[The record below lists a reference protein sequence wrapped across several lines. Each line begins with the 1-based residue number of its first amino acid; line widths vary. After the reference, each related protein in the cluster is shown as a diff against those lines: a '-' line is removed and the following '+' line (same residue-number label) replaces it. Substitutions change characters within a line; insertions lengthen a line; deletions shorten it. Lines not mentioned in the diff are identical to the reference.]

1 MVKPEHLYWEPRHAL
16 MTVIDWGNGQFLEAD
31 GVTRDRQY
39 SMNDDYYQFVQEMG
53 DFLLECCPELH
64 ERLDWPQKI
73 APGEA
78 YSGGAKPL
86 QERLALLNAQV
97 MSQVEALRTEE
108 ADLYA
113 TSRPSWEEIP
123 HIDRVQRELVALG
136 EMPTWRRQSTFMPG
150 GLQMTSESAWR
161 PSARSV
167 GAGAEATPSRKWDLL
182 CEIATIGLGPA
193 AQVSNGAVSVF
204 SHALAAGVAD
214 DWPSCL
220 WELFT
225 FIGPQPMPD
234 WWVPISQ
241 AVREVHLHLEE
252 QALSPFN
259 AVSRLFY
266 LIQTNVMQLQ
276 DQQRSSN
283 PGGETPSVDDL
294 QARENLLKTFD
305 EDVVKK
311 WREAEPAPP
320 NAGVGYTA
328 LDRLAGEVET
338 IHHGAQESLEKMLA
352 QPKAQAEMVLNAWE
366 RRDFETA
373 RRALRMLLL
382 WDPDQRRLLPADRAI
397 GSATQWLSKLRRG
410 AGTGEA
416 FYDYLTSVELAGRNL
431 RSRVGSARWLDDTL
445 EVLKRLRKGSRPVDL
460 TMEFP
465 DVLKEIPWL
474 NEHRSREI
482 LSLPRTHALR
492 LNETAVT

>member
-1 MVKPEHLYWEPRHAL
+1 MICRH
-16 MTVIDWGNGQFLEAD
+16 
-31 GVTRDRQY
+31 
-39 SMNDDYYQFVQEMG
+39 
-53 DFLLECCPELH
+53 
-64 ERLDWPQKI
+64 
-73 APGEA
+73 
-78 YSGGAKPL
+78 
-86 QERLALLNAQV
+86 
-97 MSQVEALRTEE
+97 
-108 ADLYA
+108 
-113 TSRPSWEEIP
+113 
-123 HIDRVQRELVALG
+123 
-136 EMPTWRRQSTFMPG
+136 
-150 GLQMTSESAWR
+150 
-161 PSARSV
+161 
-167 GAGAEATPSRKWDLL
+167 
-182 CEIATIGLGPA
+182 
-193 AQVSNGAVSVF
+193 
-204 SHALAAGVAD
+204 
-214 DWPSCL
+214 
-220 WELFT
+220 
-225 FIGPQPMPD
+225 
-234 WWVPISQ
+234 
-241 AVREVHLHLEE
+241 
-252 QALSPFN
+252 
-259 AVSRLFY
+259 
-266 LIQTNVMQLQ
+266 
-276 DQQRSSN
+276 
-283 PGGETPSVDDL
+283 
-294 QARENLLKTFD
+294 ENLLKTFD
-305 EDVVKK
+305 EEVVKK
-311 WREAEPAPP
+311 WREPEPAPP

-482 LSLPRTHALR
+482 LSLPCTHACASR
-492 LNETAVT
+492 GQR